1 MIRNNQIM
9 HEKKCHTIFNNIQ
22 NGEILYVKI
31 EEPFF
36 LETKKLYSDEVDN
49 TKYMR
54 VSILTDAIIDYDLKM
69 FKSERE
75 TDFLENYRPYFISF
89 VVSLGKNKL
98 DDLRV
103 IGDSWCSAK
112 FITGDKPIMDES
124 VTIKGYLE
132 MSASPISYLNGRLL
146 VFKDKSIDASILK
159 GINETYTL
167 PNFQCMN
174 DADINRVLNEA
185 WKDDFPV
192 TIDIYNVGHGNAD
205 YIRGEKHRILYDIG
219 YNYRSMPSYHNA
231 KYLRAVNAIRHLK
244 PSCVILS
251 HWDLDHIIGCAY
263 AEKDIF
269 TKKWIAPNL
278 TSNLDKNVSKNSIRL
293 AAYLQILDKL
303 CLVDRDI
310 QRKKPLIA
318 KISCENNIHMNLW
331 LGNGMDGRISRKNRE
346 GLMIEIID
354 KKGLNP
360 HVLLP
365 GDVPYNCMPN
375 LLLKKTIDFMHVPH
389 HCSKMNLAKLNN
401 SSNKGKCAIISTN
414 RKVDRTL
421 NCDSSHFDGL
431 TKKFKEV
438 ISTMNNGCR
447 DDEANLS
454 IQIKYRYKDF
464 SVR

>member
-1 MIRNNQIM
+1 MIKNNQIM
-9 HEKKCHTIFNNIQ
+9 HEKKCHTIFNDIK
-22 NGEILYVKI
+22 NGAILYVRI
-31 EEPFF
+31 EDPFF
-36 LETKKLYSDEVDN
+36 LEAKKSYSDELDN

-69 FKSERE
+69 FKSERG

-112 FITGDKPIMDES
+112 FIKGDKPIMDES

-159 GINETYTL
+159 GINETYNL
-167 PNFQCMN
+167 PNFQCMS
-174 DADINRVLNEA
+174 DANINRVLNEA

-205 YIRGEKHRILYDIG
+205 YIRGEKYRILYDIG
-219 YNYRSMPSYHNA
+219 YNYRSMPIYHNA

-278 TSNLDKNVSKNSIRL
+278 TSNLDKNASKNSIRL
-293 AAYLQILDKL
+293 AAYLQKL
-303 CLVDRDI
+303 GSLYLVDRNRRI
-310 QRKKPLIA
+310 TSQLIA
-318 KISCENNIHMNLW
+318 TITGGNGTKIKLW
-331 LGNGMDGRISRKNRE
+331 LGDGRDGTITIRNTE

-354 KKGLNP
+354 EKDLYS
-360 HVLLP
+360 HILLS
-365 GDVPYNCMPN
+365 GDVPYACMPD
-375 LLLKKTIDFMHVPH
+375 LVMQKTINFMHVPH
-389 HCSKMNLAKLNN
+389 HCSKMNLDKLNN
-401 SSNKGKCAIISTN
+401 SSNQGECAIISTN
-414 RKVDRTL
+414 RKADRQL
-421 NCDSSHFDGL
+421 NCDICHFNEL
-431 TKKFKEV
+431 FKNFHDV
-438 ISTMNNGCR
+438 ISTMDNGCR

-454 IQIKYRYKDF
+454 VQIKYRYKNF
-464 SVR
+464 CFR